1 LTVAGRLSTL
11 RGSFEKESTV
21 VIRTERV
28 SIPLADG
35 GTMGGYLAR
44 PEGTAVLPAV
54 IVYMEIFG
62 VNGHIREV
70 TERVAGE
77 GYVALAPD
85 YFHRTGPGIELGYDD
100 AGMAEGMRHLGQLD
114 ADQMIADAKGAL
126 AFLRARS
133 DVRGDRIGAMGFCIG
148 GHMTYLTA
156 CETDVAAAVSFY
168 GGGIAAQRGP
178 GGGAST
184 VSRTP
189 GIRGRLLCLFGAEDG
204 MIPQDQV
211 AAIESALASQGGSHE
226 VVVYPGA
233 DHGFFCD
240 QRATHHEEAAQ
251 DAWSR
256 VKNLFAETLAS

>member
-1 LTVAGRLSTL
+1 VAIS
-11 RGSFEKESTV
+11 
-21 VIRTERV
+21 TERV
-28 SIPLADG
+28 SIPLTGG
-35 GTMGGYLAR
+35 GTMGGYLTR
-44 PEGTAVLPAV
+44 PEGTDALPAV

-62 VNGHIREV
+62 VNGHIRDV

-85 YFHRTGPGIELGYDD
+85 YFHRTGPGIELAYDD
-100 AGMAEGMRHLGQLD
+100 AGMAEGMTHLGQLD
-114 ADQMIADAKGAL
+114 ADQMISDANDTL

-133 DVRGDRIGAMGFCIG
+133 DVHGDRIGAMGFCIG

-156 CETDVAAAVSFY
+156 CETNVAAAVSFY
-168 GGGIAAQRGP
+168 GGGIAGPQGP

-184 VSRTP
+184 VTRTA
-189 GIRGRLLCLFGAEDG
+189 GIGGRVLCLFGAEDS

-211 AAIESALASQGGSHE
+211 AGIKDALAAQGGPHE

-240 QRATHHEEAAQ
+240 QRATYHEGAAQ
-251 DAWSR
+251 DAWGR
-256 VKNLFAETLAS
+256 VKAVFAETLAG

>member
-1 LTVAGRLSTL
+1 MT
-11 RGSFEKESTV
+11 
-21 VIRTERV
+21 IRTERV

-35 GTMGGYLAR
+35 GAMGGYLAR
-44 PEGTAVLPAV
+44 PEGEAPLPAV

-62 VNGHIREV
+62 VNGHIRDV

-77 GYVALAPD
+77 GYVAIAPD
-85 YFHRTGPGIELGYDD
+85 YFHRTGPGIELAYDD
-100 AGMAEGMRHLGQLD
+100 AGMAEGMTHLGQLD
-114 ADQMIADAKGAL
+114 ADQMIADANDTL
-126 AFLRARS
+126 RFLRARS
-133 DVRGDRIGAMGFCIG
+133 DVRGDKIGAMGFCIG

-156 CETDVAAAVSFY
+156 CETDVVAAASFY
-168 GGGIAAQRGP
+168 GGGIAGPQGP

-189 GIRGRLLCLFGAEDG
+189 QLGGRLLCLFGAEDT

-211 AAIESALASQGGSHE
+211 AEIQAALDAQGGSHE
-226 VVVYPGA
+226 VIVYPGA

-240 QRATHHEEAAQ
+240 QRATYHEGAAK

-256 VKNLFAETLAS
+256 VKTLFAAELAG